1 MRDRKRS
8 PVTGS
13 TRTDPVSLVAGL
25 VLVAFGTVLLLDQLD
40 VIDLRFAAVGPIVCA
55 AIGAILL
62 AAGLGRR
69 A

>member
-1 MRDRKRS
+1 
-8 PVTGS
+8 VTDVSSSKGL
-13 TRTDPVSLVAGL
+13 DLASLVAG
-25 VLVAFGTVLLLDQLD
+25 VALACFGAVLLLDQLD

-55 AIGAILL
+55 VVGAILL